1 MCATLG
7 TALTVEQAR
16 LLKRYAPEI
25 WVSYDGD
32 AAGQHAILRALDIF
46 DQEGIR
52 ARVLDFPGGMDPDE
66 YVRAYGPQALETL
79 EPMEATAYR
88 MKQEMNGRD
97 LSTQEGRKLPVPH
110 CLEGTDG
117 WQIDAA
123 LAVEDAPVFDK
134 PGFGSPALIEYLRSL
149 PTLEGVEFIGLCT
162 DICVI
167 TNAMMTKGA
176 LPEVPLSVRADCCAG
191 VTPQSHE
198 TALQAMRMCQIS
210 IV

>member
-1 MCATLG
+1 MKVLAIIDMQKDFIDGALG
-7 TALTVEQAR
+7 TKEAVAIVPEVAARLAQAR
-16 LLKRYAPEI
+16 ADGETVVFTRDTHHAYYLL
-25 WVSYDGD
+25 
-32 AAGQHAILRALDIF
+32 
-46 DQEGIR
+46 
-52 ARVLDFPGGMDPDE
+52 
-66 YVRAYGPQALETL
+66 
-79 EPMEATAYR
+79 
-88 MKQEMNGRD
+88 
-97 LSTQEGRKLPVPH
+97 TQEGRKLPVPH